1 MSIEVDSAPRSRDQ
15 VSRGFAWAVVVLA
28 ATALVV
34 LITVRGDTPLPMT
47 EEDVIAAG
55 LDAWFGGDPAAVSAV
70 FVPGLDG
77 VAVSENQIA
86 YQAAIG
92 GKARLL
98 GCRPDPTARLDCDVE
113 YSNAFNDAV
122 GSPPFIVPMTFR
134 VSDDKI
140 VRVNTFHNR
149 NSFPFDVELESS
161 FANFM
166 ALSGLAE
173 DYHDACSPFAER
185 GASCA
190 GFQLAHLDEWAS
202 WHRSQGRPA

>member
-1 MSIEVDSAPRSRDQ
+1 MGMSIEVDSAPRSRDEA
-15 VSRGFAWAVVVLA
+15 SRGFAWAVVVLA
-28 ATALVV
+28 AAALVV
-34 LITVRGDTPLPMT
+34 LITVRGGAPLPVT

-55 LDAWFGGDPAAVSAV
+55 LEAWFGGDPAAVSAV
-70 FVPGLDG
+70 FEGGLDG
-77 VAVSENQIA
+77 VDVSESQVA

-98 GCRPDPTARLDCDVE
+98 GCRPDPTARYDCEAE
-113 YSNAFNDAV
+113 YSNALNDAV

-134 VSDDKI
+134 VSEGKI
-140 VRVNTFHNR
+140 VRVNTFHDR

-166 ALSGLAE
+166 VVSGLAG

-185 GASCA
+185 GPSCA
-190 GFQLAHLDEWAS
+190 GFQRAHLDEWAS
-202 WHRSQGRPA
+202 WHRSQG